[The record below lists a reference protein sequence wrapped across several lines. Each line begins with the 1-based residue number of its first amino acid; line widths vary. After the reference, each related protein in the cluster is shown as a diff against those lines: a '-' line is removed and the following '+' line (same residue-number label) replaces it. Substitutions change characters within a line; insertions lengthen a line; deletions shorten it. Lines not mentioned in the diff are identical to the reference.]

1 MIEREQKRFDALY
14 DKHLLA
20 LKLQGMSA
28 STIDVYAR
36 AVRRVTEYF
45 DCVPDQLSH
54 EQLAAYFGDLI
65 DNYSWSLVKIDR
77 NGLQF
82 FWKHVLKQ
90 EWAWVQMIKPP
101 RVRSLPDILT
111 VSEVEQ
117 LISAARKLRYR
128 VYVLTTYSMGLRLSE
143 ALSLQIGDIDAGRSK
158 VHIHRGKGAK
168 DRFVPLPDRTVRAL
182 RVLWSKH
189 RHPSWLFPSP
199 VGGLARIHEATKPM
213 SEGGTQQALKAL
225 VDECGIKKRFL
236 SIHYVTPSLLTC
248 SSAA

>member
-1 MIEREQKRFDALY
+1 MIASEKKRFDALY

-45 DCVPDQLSH
+45 DCVPDQLNQD
-54 EQLAAYFGDLI
+54 QLASYFGDLI

-101 RVRSLPDILT
+101 QVRTLPDILT
-111 VSEVEQ
+111 VSEVEH
-117 LISAARKLRYR
+117 LIGAARKLRYR

-143 ALSLQIGDIDAGRSK
+143 ALSLQVSDIDAGRSK

-168 DRFVPLPDRTVRAL
+168 DRFVPLPQRTLVAL

-189 RHPSWLFPSP
+189 RHPHWLFPSP
-199 VGGLARIHEATKPM
+199 AGGLEHLHEAAKPM

-225 VDECGIKKRFL
+225 LAECGIKKRSP
-236 SIHYVTPSLLTC
+236 SIRYVMPSPPTC
-248 SSAA
+248 SSAV